1 MEDEEEAKA
10 FAEEIP
16 AKKKKSVGFALDQNT
31 VKEFDKTKKIV
42 EVNDQQHYDEPK
54 KSVSHEN
61 MDDMVSRTVKT

>member
-42 EVNDQQHYDEPK
+42 EVDE
-54 KSVSHEN
+54 
-61 MDDMVSRTVKT
+61 